1 MRADEPHPE
10 VQVVLEQIAALD
22 ALPLKQFGARG
33 ARDIFGQFTADAD
46 EPEVDRTHDLTVPG
60 YVPEAGEQREAVPVR
75 HYRPGGADEGPF
87 PTVVFFHGGG
97 FVIGDLDSHD
107 VVCRHVCAKANVNVV
122 AVDYRRAPENPFP
135 AAVED
140 AYAAVTHVAENPEE
154 FDADGQLAVMGD
166 SAGGTLAAVVSLMAR
181 DRDDGEASG
190 ASRTSSDEQRESD
203 GSPSIDRQV
212 LVYPAVDAKRDY
224 DSWEENSEG
233 YFLVEEDILWFFDCY
248 FGSDL
253 HELNPYAFPMEAKR
267 HGNLPPATVVT
278 AGFDPLRDEGAAYA
292 RVLRDAGVD
301 VTHRNYDDVI
311 HGFISMLAPPVS
323 IDRAHEAVDAIVADL
338 RETFE

>member
-10 VQVVLEQIAALD
+10 VQLVLEQIEALD

-46 EPEVDRTHDLTVPG
+46 EPEIDRVQDRTVPG
-60 YVPEAGEQREAVPVR
+60 YVPEAGEQRESVPIR
-75 HYRPGGADEGPF
+75 HYRPGGAGDGPF

-97 FVIGDLDSHD
+97 FVIGSLESHD
-107 VVCRHVCAKANVNVV
+107 VVCRHVCAKAGVNVV
-122 AVDYRRAPENPFP
+122 AVDYRLAPEDPFP

-140 AYAAVTHVAENPEE
+140 AYAATQYVAENPEE

-166 SAGGTLAAVVSLMAR
+166 SAGGNLAAVVSLLAR
-181 DRDDGEASG
+181 DREEGPDL
-190 ASRTSSDEQRESD
+190 
-203 GSPSIDRQV
+203 DRQV

-224 DSWEENSEG
+224 DSWAENTEG

-248 FGSDL
+248 YGSDL
-253 HELNPYAFPMEAKR
+253 HEHNPYAFPMEAEK

-292 RVLRDAGVD
+292 RVLREAGVD

-323 IDRAHEAVDAIVADL
+323 IERAHEAVDAVVDDL
-338 RETFE
+338 RETFED

>member
-10 VQVVLEQIAALD
+10 VQAVLEQIAALD
-22 ALPLKQFGARG
+22 VLPLSQFGARG
-33 ARDIFGQFTADAD
+33 ARDIFSQFRVDAD
-46 EPEVDRTHDLTVPG
+46 EPAVDRVHDRTVPG
-60 YVPEAGEQREAVPVR
+60 YEPEMSEQREAVPVR
-75 HYRPGGADEGPF
+75 HYRPGGADEGPY

-97 FVIGDLDSHD
+97 FVIGDLESHD
-107 VVCRHVCAKANVNVV
+107 VVCRHVCAGANVNVV

-140 AYAAVTHVAENPEE
+140 AYAAVEYVAANPGE

-166 SAGGTLAAVVSLMAR
+166 SAGGNLAAVVSLLAR
-181 DRDDGEASG
+181 DREDGPAL
-190 ASRTSSDEQRESD
+190 
-203 GSPSIDRQV
+203 DRQV
-212 LVYPAVDAKRDY
+212 LVYPAVDARRDY
-224 DSWEENSEG
+224 ESWAQNSEG

-253 HELNPYAFPMEAKR
+253 HERNPYAFPMEAAS
-267 HGNLPPATVVT
+267 HADLPPASVVT

-292 RVLRDAGVD
+292 RTLREAGVD

-311 HGFISMLAPPVS
+311 HGFFSMLAPPVVH
-323 IDRAHEAVDAIVADL
+323 RARGRGGRRRRPRPPRDVRGLMDGAG
-338 RETFE
+338 

>member
-10 VQVVLEQIAALD
+10 VQLVLEQIEALD

-46 EPEVDRTHDLTVPG
+46 EPEVGHVQDRTVPG
-60 YVPEAGEQREAVPVR
+60 YVPEAGEQCEAVPVR
-75 HYRPGGADEGPF
+75 HYRPSGADEGPF

-97 FVIGDLDSHD
+97 FVIGDLESHD
-107 VVCRHVCAKANVNVV
+107 VVCRHVCAKAEVNVV

-140 AYAAVTHVAENPEE
+140 AYAATQYVGANPEE

-166 SAGGTLAAVVSLMAR
+166 SAGGNLAAVVSLLAR
-181 DRDDGEASG
+181 DREDEDEA
-190 ASRTSSDEQRESD
+190 APD
-203 GSPSIDRQV
+203 IDRQV

-224 DSWEENSEG
+224 DSWAENKEG
-233 YFLVEEDILWFFDCY
+233 YFLVEEDVLWFFDCY

-253 HELNPYAFPMEAKR
+253 HEQNPYAFPMEAEK

-311 HGFISMLAPPVS
+311 HGFFSMLAPPVS
-323 IDRAHEAVDAIVADL
+323 IERAHEAVDAVADDL
-338 RETFE
+338 CATFEA